1 MPAPKQY
8 SKPIP
13 NKSMT
18 ITATLIAGIP
28 KSNYSLYHKV
38 RFLVGDPTAFVA
50 IHGGTDDHSMFIVR
64 DIEMQRARRDARAD
78 RISCPADHTP
88 ESGLS
93 GDRETATAQ
102 ATAEYL
108 INQKVTTIKTDRT
121 LPYIFAHHLLL
132 RGLQIQYD
140 ANLGVL
146 ERRQKDAEE
155 SAWLQQSQS
164 TTEEAM
170 RLACELIANADVNDQ
185 RQLVHEGKVLTS
197 ERVRSAIDIF
207 LLERDY
213 FNPKSIVACGTTG
226 ADCHDYGSGPL
237 YTEQPV
243 IVDIFPQ
250 NRKTLYYG
258 DCTRTVVHGQISDPL
273 VRMHMAVCEANAA
286 GCAAARPGV
295 TGEDVHRAT
304 IQVILENGFQTGLPT
319 ESDPDSFCSMTHG
332 TGHAVGLEVH
342 EPPLLDF
349 GGPELLLGDCLTI
362 EPGLYCRA
370 LGGIRVEDMIILT
383 EQGNNNLN
391 SLYTGLDWKT

>member
-1 MPAPKQY
+1 
-8 SKPIP
+8 
-13 NKSMT
+13 MT
-18 ITATLIAGIP
+18 NTATILAGIP
-28 KSNYSLYHKV
+28 KSNCSLYHKV
-38 RFLVGDPTAFVA
+38 RFLVGDPTAF
-50 IHGGTDDHSMFIVR
+50 ITIQGSSDDHSMFIVR

-88 ESGLS
+88 EAGLS

-108 INQKVTTIKTDRT
+108 IRRNITTITTDRT
-121 LPYIFAHHLLL
+121 LPYIFAHHLLI
-132 RGLQIQYD
+132 RGLEIQYD

-146 ERRQKDAEE
+146 ERRQKDTEE
-155 SAWLQQSQS
+155 SAWLQQSQA

-185 RQLVHEGKVLTS
+185 QQLVHGGEVLTS
-197 ERVRSAIDIF
+197 ERVRSVIDIF

-213 FNPKSIVACGTTG
+213 FNPKSIVACGTTA

-258 DCTRTVVHGQISDPL
+258 DCTRTVVNGHISDTL

-295 TGEDVHRAT
+295 TGEAVHRAT
-304 IQVILENGFQTGLPT
+304 IQVILENGFKTGLPSD
-319 ESDPDSFCSMTHG
+319 SDPDSFCSMTHG

-383 EQGNNNLN
+383 EEGNNNLN
-391 SLYTGLDWKT
+391 TLYTGLDWKN

>member
-1 MPAPKQY
+1 
-8 SKPIP
+8 
-13 NKSMT
+13 
-18 ITATLIAGIP
+18 
-28 KSNYSLYHKV
+28 
-38 RFLVGDPTAFVA
+38 
-50 IHGGTDDHSMFIVR
+50 MFIVR

-88 ESGLS
+88 EAGLS

-108 INQKVTTIKTDRT
+108 ISQNVTTITTDRS

-132 RGLQIQYD
+132 RGLEIQYD

-164 TTEEAM
+164 ITEEAM

-185 RQLVHEGKVLTS
+185 QQLVHRGEVLTS
-197 ERVRSAIDIF
+197 ERVRSVIDIF

-258 DCTRTVVHGQISDPL
+258 DCTRTVVNGHISDTL
-273 VRMHMAVCEANAA
+273 VRMHTAVCEANAA

-295 TGEDVHRAT
+295 TGEDVHKAT
-304 IQVILENGFQTGLPT
+304 IQVILENGFKTGLPSD
-319 ESDPDSFCSMTHG
+319 SDPESFCSMTHG

-391 SLYTGLDWKT
+391 TLYTGLDWKN

>member
-1 MPAPKQY
+1 
-8 SKPIP
+8 
-13 NKSMT
+13 MT

-185 RQLVHEGKVLTS
+185 RQLVHEGQVLTS
-197 ERVRSAIDIF
+197 ERVRSAIDIC
-207 LLERDY
+207 LLERAY